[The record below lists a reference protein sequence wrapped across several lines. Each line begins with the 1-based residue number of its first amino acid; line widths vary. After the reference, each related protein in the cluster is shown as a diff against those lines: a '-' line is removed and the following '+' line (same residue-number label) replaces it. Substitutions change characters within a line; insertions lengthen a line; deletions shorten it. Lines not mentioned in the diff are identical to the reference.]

1 MVATSDIVI
10 DRLISRQSAVDD
22 PRRGMRSKCSF
33 QGRNE
38 MSSTANSTPSKAQ
51 PLARTK
57 IIATVGPA
65 CLDPSVLTELVLA
78 GVDVFRLNMA
88 HGDFSQREQTI
99 AAIRDL
105 EVVHGPLGILVDLA
119 GPKVRLGEID
129 GGAVMCSDGQSF
141 RYANENAEPQPG
153 DLSCNYPNVID
164 ELAVGNSIL
173 LADGT
178 VAMEVT
184 EVGKGF
190 ATCKVVDDGEIRSRQ
205 GVAFP
210 GANVSIPTLTEKDLV
225 AVEWAVKQ
233 EIDFVS
239 LSFVRCADEII
250 RLKKL
255 IADHGKSFPVIAK
268 IEKGEALENLESIVD
283 VADGVMVA
291 RGDLGVETDVAE
303 VPVAQKRIVKAC
315 NERQKPVIVA
325 TQMLDSMQRSPYPT
339 RAESTDVANAILDGA
354 DACMLSGET
363 AIGDYPVEAVQMMN
377 RIMISTEQL
386 LRDRQPLPP
395 SRETTTGVLPITLSV
410 VYGASR
416 IAEFLDSKLLIVV
429 TRSGATAL
437 ARSHLRGFVPTAG
450 VSESMEVLR
459 RMSLYW
465 GVTPLAN
472 APKDRLELQRFVVDW
487 AKERAILQQGDPVVL
502 VSGTNVA
509 RNAHNTVVV
518 FEAE

>member
-1 MVATSDIVI
+1 
-10 DRLISRQSAVDD
+10 
-22 PRRGMRSKCSF
+22 
-33 QGRNE
+33 
-38 MSSTANSTPSKAQ
+38 MSSPSRSSTSSAQ

-65 CLDPSVLTELVLA
+65 CLDSAVLTELVLA
-78 GVDVFRLNMA
+78 GVDLFRLNMA
-88 HGDFSQREQTI
+88 HGDFAQREQTI
-99 AAIRDL
+99 RDIRSIEKD
-105 EVVHGPLGILVDLA
+105 HGPLGILVDLA

-129 GGAVMCSDGQSF
+129 SGAVMCADGQEF
-141 RYANENAEPQPG
+141 RFANEHATAQPG
-153 DLSCNYPNVID
+153 DLSCNYPDVIE
-164 ELAVGNSIL
+164 ELEVGNSVL

-178 VAMEVT
+178 VAMEVV

-190 ATCKVVDDGEIRSRQ
+190 AKCKVVDDGEIRSRQ
-205 GVAFP
+205 GVSFP
-210 GANVSIPTLTEKDLV
+210 RSQVSIPTLTEKDLEAV
-225 AVEWAVKQ
+225 AWAVEQ

-239 LSFVRCADEII
+239 LSFVRTATEIL
-250 RLKKL
+250 RLKRM
-255 IADHGKSFPVIAK
+255 IHEAGRAFPVIAK
-268 IEKGEALENLESIVD
+268 IEKGEALDNLDEIVAA
-283 VADGVMVA
+283 ADGVMVA

-315 NERQKPVIVA
+315 NDRQKPVIVA

-363 AIGDYPVEAVQMMN
+363 AIGDYPIEAVKMMN

-386 LRDRQPLPP
+386 LRNKQPAPP
-395 SRETTTGVLPITLSV
+395 SRESTTGAHPITLSV
-410 VYGASR
+410 VFGASR
-416 IAEFLDSKLLIVV
+416 IAEFLESKLVIVV
-429 TRSGATAL
+429 SRSGATAL
-437 ARSHLRGFVPTAG
+437 ARSHLRGFVPTVG

-465 GVTPLAN
+465 GITPLAE
-472 APKDRLELQRFVVDW
+472 APTDRLELQRFVVAW
-487 AKERAILQQGDPVVL
+487 GKKQGILSKGDRVIL